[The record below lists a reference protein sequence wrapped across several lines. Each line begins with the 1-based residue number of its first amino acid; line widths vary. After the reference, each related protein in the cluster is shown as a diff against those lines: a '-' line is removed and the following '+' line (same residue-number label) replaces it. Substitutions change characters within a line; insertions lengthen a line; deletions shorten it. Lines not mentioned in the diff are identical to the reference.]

1 MKKQIILFL
10 FCLLSFSAM
19 SQTTVTKTQHR
30 QAVKTDVV
38 TTGTLTIRKPD
49 YVCISTDGDKDQLIM
64 DGTKFTMTMGGRKH
78 TTDSRK
84 NPQFATFQQVLTAV
98 INGQP
103 IPAGD
108 DLTVTTRGGQTTVT
122 ITPSVKKKKRQLFTS
137 FVLTVDSKTKAFRL
151 LRMNGRGDD
160 YTEYTFK

>member
-1 MKKQIILFL
+1 MKKQIILFI
-10 FCLLSFSAM
+10 FCLLSLSAM

-49 YVCISTDGDKDQLIM
+49 YVCISTDGDRDQLIM
-64 DGTKFTMTMGGRKH
+64 NGTKFTMTMGGRKH

-98 INGQP
+98 INGQS

-160 YTEYTFK
+160 YTEYSFK

>member
-10 FCLLSFSAM
+10 FCLLSLSAM

-103 IPAGD
+103 IPTGD

>member
-10 FCLLSFSAM
+10 FCLLSLSAM

-49 YVCISTDGDKDQLIM
+49 YVCISTDGDRDQLIM

-98 INGQP
+98 INGQS

-160 YTEYTFK
+160 YTEYSFK

>member
-10 FCLLSFSAM
+10 FCLLSLSAM

-64 DGTKFTMTMGGRKH
+64 NGTKFTMTMGGRKH

-84 NPQFATFQQVLTAV
+84 NPQFATFQHVLTAV